1 LTTRVIIADDHGI
14 MREGLR
20 SLFDKLPD
28 VEVVGDA
35 EDGRGAVA
43 LATELVPDLVV
54 MDVGMPGLNGIDACR
69 QIIEQMPDT
78 RVLALSMHS
87 DARFVTRMLEAGASG
102 YLVKSSLFEQLADA
116 VKAVAAGEVYISPQ
130 LGAAFADDLAGAIAA
145 RARVRS
151 GAESL
156 TRRER
161 EVLQLVAEGKSTKA
175 IAAVLHVSTKTID
188 THRAQIKEKL
198 GMRSVAELTKYAI
211 REGLTGL

>member
-1 LTTRVIIADDHGI
+1 VIIADDHGI

-20 SLFDKLPD
+20 SLFEKLPD

-43 LATELVPDLVV
+43 LAIELRPDLVV

-69 QIIEQMPDT
+69 QIIDQMPTT

-116 VKAVAAGEVYISPQ
+116 VKTVAAGEVYISPQ
-130 LGAAFADDLAGAIAA
+130 LGDAFGGDHTIAIAA
-145 RARVRS
+145 RPR
-151 GAESL
+151 GGKESL

-211 REGLTGL
+211 KEGLTGL

>member
-1 LTTRVIIADDHGI
+1 MTTRVIIADDHGI